1 MFPSPSENNLDMM
14 PSAVCHGN
22 CEYEVI
28 MFIRF
33 FAALLLCTFAA
44 MPALAEV
51 KSSTDK
57 IADAFMQLD
66 LDASESVSFQ
76 EYQEMVN
83 QRAKKRFDKMDRNH
97 DGQVSDEEYRNF
109 WRTNKAKWY
118 RLKR

>member
-1 MFPSPSENNLDMM
+1 
-14 PSAVCHGN
+14 
-22 CEYEVI
+22 

-33 FAALLLCTFAA
+33 FAALVLCSFAA
-44 MPALAEV
+44 MPASAGV

-66 LDASESVSFQ
+66 LDESESVSFL

-83 QRAKKRFDKMDRNH
+83 MRAKKRFHKMDGNH
-97 DGQVSDEEYRNF
+97 DGEVSDDEYRQF